1 LGRNKGT
8 EVTFKVKSTND
19 AIETKLRGILILGG
33 RKVRVLKKVPGK
45 SWQVLDLLDGRKMW
59 VDKTSL
65 VAQKQEE
72 QGIGRA
78 MGAAGGAGAAAPQG
92 GQLSEASAGQQAGLM
107 TGAYVACASCK
118 ISQRRKAYSKTQLRG
133 GLPRCKEC
141 VQSNN
146 RVTEMHPHALPSG
159 QARVFDGSLDRSSLH
174 VRGDRKG
181 VQQRGRQM
189 QRGGLVDD
197 RATMSGRNETAAIRS
212 EVSEVCR
219 ENIGFSHPRL

>member
-1 LGRNKGT
+1 
-8 EVTFKVKSTND
+8 
-19 AIETKLRGILILGG
+19 
-33 RKVRVLKKVPGK
+33 
-45 SWQVLDLLDGRKMW
+45 
-59 VDKTSL
+59 
-65 VAQKQEE
+65 
-72 QGIGRA
+72 
-78 MGAAGGAGAAAPQG
+78 
-92 GQLSEASAGQQAGLM
+92 M

-159 QARVFDGSLDRSSLH
+159 QARVFDGSLGRSSLH

-189 QRGGLVDD
+189 KQDDLNQGKMQRGGLVDD
-197 RATMSGRNETAAIRS
+197 RATMSGRNEVAAIRS

-219 ENIGFSHPRL
+219 ENIGPILVFNIRSCH